1 MPAPIVWIF
10 LISASMFASLHNFA
24 VATSLYWY
32 YSWFDIPMHLIG
44 GALVVLGVYAICSL
58 KHIPLK
64 PTGVIIFSTLFFIM
78 IAWEV
83 FERLAGLYNPATYV
97 YDVSKDIIVGFVG
110 GLVGYL
116 VALRLR
122 M

>member
-1 MPAPIVWIF
+1 
-10 LISASMFASLHNFA
+10 
-24 VATSLYWY
+24 
-32 YSWFDIPMHLIG
+32 MHLIG
-44 GALVVLGVYAICSL
+44 GVLVVLGVYALCSL

-78 IAWEV
+78 ISWEI
-83 FERLAGLYNPATYV
+83 FERLAGLYNPATFI